1 MRSANVYV
9 NKELAGVLT
18 ENDNGSYTFSY
29 TNQYFNDSKKSAI
42 SLTFPKSQKE
52 YQSKSLFPFFF
63 NMLSEGVNKH
73 VQIQKYKI
81 DEDDYFSLLL
91 ATAHEDTI
99 GAITIKPV
107 KNEKAD

>member
-1 MRSANVYV
+1 MRNANVYV
-9 NKELAGVLT
+9 NEELAGILT

-29 TNQYFNDSKKSAI
+29 VEQYFNDREKSAI

-52 YQSKSLFPFFF
+52 YHSKSLFPFFF
-63 NMLSEGVNKH
+63 NLLSEGVNKH
-73 VQIQKYKI
+73 IQVQKYKI
-81 DEDDYFSLLL
+81 DENDFFSLLL

-107 KNEKAD
+107 KA